1 VQWRVEAGGWDIWGL
16 REPESPG
23 PLKWAPKWTPMA
35 APWRP
40 ARRQTTAGESPPAG
54 AQAATDVRRESKIV
68 LVMHDAERFSII
80 CHIGQVADVLGLS
93 MYNFAGLQFHANEI

>member
-1 VQWRVEAGGWDIWGL
+1 MGAEMDADGCAVAT
-16 REPESPG
+16 G
-23 PLKWAPKWTPMA
+23 PA
-35 APWRP
+35 ANHGR
-40 ARRQTTAGESPPAG
+40 ESPPAG